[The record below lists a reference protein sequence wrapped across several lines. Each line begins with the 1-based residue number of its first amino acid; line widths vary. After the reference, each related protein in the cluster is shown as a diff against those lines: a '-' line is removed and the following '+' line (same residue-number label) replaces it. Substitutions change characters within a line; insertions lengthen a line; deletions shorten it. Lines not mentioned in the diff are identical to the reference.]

1 MKLITIEDCIEALA
15 GAHEHIVCSKEVE
28 FSDKGLIYS
37 LARQTVKGTAYTDRQ
52 RELAISKATH
62 YKSILE
68 EVDIDVATSVTQLRM
83 PLRSIDRSRWIKLTK
98 LDCKVPSTLVVP
110 DEKCIAVRF
119 SFQKKLISALENIN
133 SKPVHYDKIN
143 KTHYFAY
150 NERTLHNVV
159 GALTGKGFEI
169 QPELQERYNILE
181 MMNNNKKNY
190 VPGIYSFKLK
200 NLHTK
205 AIDYAISTIG
215 SPDTNNLAM
224 YKDRDQLLGIEHFDQ
239 DDLNNSVNKLTTLSQ
254 KIVKRKSS
262 NILINSNEHV
272 FDRVAESI
280 LELNRYP
287 LLVVLNDETE
297 LENLQKVHQSFRNIF
312 SNDDFCSLYRKE
324 NISPVNIEFN
334 EYIKENKLNNSLAIK
349 SKVVYTSINKM
360 SKIML
365 KSEWRPQAAILMG
378 SRRSTKVDQFLQEL
392 DLVIHYDTDVSPFRK
407 FSSLQVI
414 EKI

>member
-1 MKLITIEDCIEALA
+1 MKLITIEDCIEVLA
-15 GAHEHIVCSKEVE
+15 GTHEHIVCSKEIE
-28 FSDKGLIYS
+28 FGDKGLIYS
-37 LARQTVKGTAYTDRQ
+37 LARQTVRGTAYTDRQ

-68 EVDIDVATSVTQLRM
+68 EVDIDVTTSVTQLRM
-83 PLRSIDRSRWIKLTK
+83 PLRSIDRSRWIKLKNIEQSLITFNN
-98 LDCKVPSTLVVP
+98 P
-110 DEKCIAVRF
+110 DEQYIAVRF

-133 SKPVHYDKIN
+133 SKPIHYDKIN
-143 KTHYFAY
+143 KTHYFEY

-159 GALTGKGFEI
+159 SALTNKGFEI
-169 QPELQERYNILE
+169 QPELQERYEILE

-190 VPGIYSFKLK
+190 VPGIYSLKLK
-200 NLHTK
+200 NLHAK

-215 SPDTNNLAM
+215 SPDVDNLAM
-224 YKDRDQLLGIEHFDQ
+224 YKDRDQLLGITHFDE
-239 DDLNNSVNKLTTLSQ
+239 DDLNNSIRKLTTLSQ

-262 NILINSNEHV
+262 NILINSDEHV

-287 LLVVLNDETE
+287 LLVVLNDESE

-324 NISPVNIEFN
+324 NISPGNTEFN
-334 EYIKENKLNNSLAIK
+334 EYIKQNKLNNSLAIK

-360 SKIML
+360 SKVML

>member
-15 GAHEHIVCSKEVE
+15 GTHEHIVCSKEIE
-28 FSDKGLIYS
+28 SSDKGLIYS
-37 LARQTVKGTAYTDRQ
+37 LARQTVRGTAYTDRQ
-52 RELAISKATH
+52 CELAISKATH

-68 EVDIDVATSVTQLRM
+68 EVDIDVTTSVTQLRM
-83 PLRSIDRSRWIKLTK
+83 PLRSIDRSRWIKLKNIEQSLITFNK
-98 LDCKVPSTLVVP
+98 P
-110 DEKCIAVRF
+110 EEQYIAVRF
-119 SFQKKLISALENIN
+119 SFQKNLISALENIN
-133 SKPVHYDKIN
+133 SKPIHYDKIN
-143 KTHYFAY
+143 KTHYFEY

-159 GALTGKGFEI
+159 SALTNKGFEI
-169 QPELQERYNILE
+169 QPELQERYEILE

-190 VPGIYSFKLK
+190 VPGIYSLKLK
-200 NLHTK
+200 NLHAK

-215 SPDTNNLAM
+215 SPDVDNLAM
-224 YKDRDQLLGIEHFDQ
+224 YKDRDQLLGITHFDE
-239 DDLNNSVNKLTTLSQ
+239 DDLNNSIRKLTTLSQ

-262 NILINSNEHV
+262 NILINSDEHV

-287 LLVVLNDETE
+287 LLVVLNDESE

-324 NISPVNIEFN
+324 NISPGNTEFN
-334 EYIKENKLNNSLAIK
+334 EYIKQNKLNNSLAIK

-360 SKIML
+360 SKVML

>member
-15 GAHEHIVCSKEVE
+15 GTHEHIVCSKEIE
-28 FSDKGLIYS
+28 SSDKGLIYS
-37 LARQTVKGTAYTDRQ
+37 LARQTVNGTAYTDRQ
-52 RELAISKATH
+52 HELAISKATH

-68 EVDIDVATSVTQLRM
+68 EVDIDVTTSVTQLRM
-83 PLRSIDRSRWIKLTK
+83 PLRSIDRSRWIKLKNIEQSLMTFNK
-98 LDCKVPSTLVVP
+98 P
-110 DEKCIAVRF
+110 EEQYIAVRF

-133 SKPVHYDKIN
+133 SKPIHYDKIN
-143 KTHYFAY
+143 KTHYFEY

-159 GALTGKGFEI
+159 SALTNKGFEI
-169 QPELQERYNILE
+169 QPELQERYEILE

-190 VPGIYSFKLK
+190 VPGIYSLKLK
-200 NLHTK
+200 NLHAK

-215 SPDTNNLAM
+215 SPDVDNLAM
-224 YKDRDQLLGIEHFDQ
+224 YKDRDQLLGITHFDE
-239 DDLNNSVNKLTTLSQ
+239 DDLNNSIRKLTTLSQ
-254 KIVKRKSS
+254 KIVKRTSS
-262 NILINSNEHV
+262 NILINSDEHV

-324 NISPVNIEFN
+324 NISPGNTEFN
-334 EYIKENKLNNSLAIK
+334 EYIKQNKLNNSLAIK

-360 SKIML
+360 SKVML

>member
-15 GAHEHIVCSKEVE
+15 GTHEHIVCSKEIE
-28 FSDKGLIYS
+28 SSDKGLIYS
-37 LARQTVKGTAYTDRQ
+37 LARQTVRGTAYTDRQ
-52 RELAISKATH
+52 HELAISKATH

-68 EVDIDVATSVTQLRM
+68 EVDIDVTTSVTQLRM
-83 PLRSIDRSRWIKLTK
+83 PLRSIDRSRWIKLKNIEQSLITFNK
-98 LDCKVPSTLVVP
+98 P
-110 DEKCIAVRF
+110 DEQYIAVRF
-119 SFQKKLISALENIN
+119 SFQKNLISALENIN
-133 SKPVHYDKIN
+133 SKPIHYDKIN
-143 KTHYFAY
+143 KTHYFEY

-159 GALTGKGFEI
+159 SALTNKGFEI
-169 QPELQERYNILE
+169 QPELQERYEILE

-190 VPGIYSFKLK
+190 VPGIYSLKLK
-200 NLHTK
+200 NLHAK

-215 SPDTNNLAM
+215 SPDVDNLAM
-224 YKDRDQLLGIEHFDQ
+224 YKDRDQLLGITHFDE
-239 DDLNNSVNKLTTLSQ
+239 DDLNNSIRKLTTLSQ

-262 NILINSNEHV
+262 NILINSDEHV

-287 LLVVLNDETE
+287 LLVVLNDESE

-324 NISPVNIEFN
+324 NISPGNTEFN
-334 EYIKENKLNNSLAIK
+334 EYIKQNKLNNSLAIK

-360 SKIML
+360 SKVML

>member
-15 GAHEHIVCSKEVE
+15 GTHEHIVCSKEIE
-28 FSDKGLIYS
+28 SSDKSLIYS
-37 LARQTVKGTAYTDRQ
+37 LARQTVNGTAYTDRQ
-52 RELAISKATH
+52 HELAISKATH

-68 EVDIDVATSVTQLRM
+68 EVDIDVTTSVTQLRM
-83 PLRSIDRSRWIKLTK
+83 PLRSIDRSRWIKLKNIEQSLITFNK
-98 LDCKVPSTLVVP
+98 P
-110 DEKCIAVRF
+110 DEQYIAVRF
-119 SFQKKLISALENIN
+119 SFQKNLISALENIN
-133 SKPVHYDKIN
+133 SKPIHYDKIN
-143 KTHYFAY
+143 KTHYFEY

-159 GALTGKGFEI
+159 SALTNKGFEI
-169 QPELQERYNILE
+169 QPELQERYEILE

-190 VPGIYSFKLK
+190 VPGIYSLKLK
-200 NLHTK
+200 NLHAK

-215 SPDTNNLAM
+215 SPDVDNLAM
-224 YKDRDQLLGIEHFDQ
+224 YKDRDQLLGITHFDE
-239 DDLNNSVNKLTTLSQ
+239 DDLNNSIRKLTTLSQ

-262 NILINSNEHV
+262 NILINSDEHV

-287 LLVVLNDETE
+287 LLVVLNDESE

-324 NISPVNIEFN
+324 NISPGNTEFN
-334 EYIKENKLNNSLAIK
+334 EYIKQNKLNNSLAIK

-360 SKIML
+360 SKVML

>member
-15 GAHEHIVCSKEVE
+15 GTHEHIVCSKEIE

-37 LARQTVKGTAYTDRQ
+37 LARQTVRGTAYTDRQ

-68 EVDIDVATSVTQLRM
+68 EVDIDVTTSVTQLRM
-83 PLRSIDRSRWIKLTK
+83 PLRSIDRSRWIKLKNIEQSLITFNK
-98 LDCKVPSTLVVP
+98 P
-110 DEKCIAVRF
+110 EEQYIAVRF

-133 SKPVHYDKIN
+133 SKPIHYDKIN
-143 KTHYFAY
+143 KTHYFEY

-159 GALTGKGFEI
+159 SALTNKGFEI
-169 QPELQERYNILE
+169 QPELQERYEILE

-190 VPGIYSFKLK
+190 VPGIYSLKLK
-200 NLHTK
+200 NLHAK

-215 SPDTNNLAM
+215 SPDVDNLAM
-224 YKDRDQLLGIEHFDQ
+224 YKDRDQLLGITHFDE
-239 DDLNNSVNKLTTLSQ
+239 DDLNNSIRKLTTLSQ

-262 NILINSNEHV
+262 NILINSDEHV

-324 NISPVNIEFN
+324 NISPGNTEFN
-334 EYIKENKLNNSLAIK
+334 EYIKQNKLNNSLAIK

-360 SKIML
+360 SKVML

>member
-15 GAHEHIVCSKEVE
+15 GTHEHIVCSKEIE

-37 LARQTVKGTAYTDRQ
+37 LARQTVRGTAYTDRQ

-68 EVDIDVATSVTQLRM
+68 EVDIDVTTSVTQLRM
-83 PLRSIDRSRWIKLTK
+83 PLRSIDRSRWIKLK
-98 LDCKVPSTLVVP
+98 NQMQSLIPFNNP
-110 DEKCIAVRF
+110 DEQYIAVRF

-133 SKPVHYDKIN
+133 SKPIHYDKIN
-143 KTHYFAY
+143 KTHYFEY

-159 GALTGKGFEI
+159 SALTNKGFEI
-169 QPELQERYNILE
+169 QPELQERYEILE

-190 VPGIYSFKLK
+190 VPGIYSLKLK
-200 NLHTK
+200 NLHAK

-215 SPDTNNLAM
+215 SPDVDNLAM
-224 YKDRDQLLGIEHFDQ
+224 YKDRDQLLGITHFDE
-239 DDLNNSVNKLTTLSQ
+239 DDLNNSIRKLTTLSQ

-262 NILINSNEHV
+262 NILINSDEHV

-287 LLVVLNDETE
+287 LLVVLNDESE

-324 NISPVNIEFN
+324 NISPGNTEFN
-334 EYIKENKLNNSLAIK
+334 EYIKQNKLNNSLAIK

-360 SKIML
+360 SKVML

>member
-15 GAHEHIVCSKEVE
+15 GTHEHIVCSKEIE
-28 FSDKGLIYS
+28 SSDKGLIYS
-37 LARQTVKGTAYTDRQ
+37 LARQTVNGTAYTDRQ
-52 RELAISKATH
+52 HELAISKATH

-68 EVDIDVATSVTQLRM
+68 EVDIDVTTSVTQLRM
-83 PLRSIDRSRWIKLTK
+83 PLRSIDRSRWIKLKNIEQSLITFNK
-98 LDCKVPSTLVVP
+98 P
-110 DEKCIAVRF
+110 DEQYIAVRF
-119 SFQKKLISALENIN
+119 SFQKNLISALENIN
-133 SKPVHYDKIN
+133 SKPIHYDKIN
-143 KTHYFAY
+143 KTHYFEY

-159 GALTGKGFEI
+159 SALTNKGFEI
-169 QPELQERYNILE
+169 QPELQERYEILE

-190 VPGIYSFKLK
+190 VPGIYSLKLK
-200 NLHTK
+200 NLHAK

-215 SPDTNNLAM
+215 SPDVDNLAM
-224 YKDRDQLLGIEHFDQ
+224 YKDRDQLLGITHFDE
-239 DDLNNSVNKLTTLSQ
+239 DDLNNSIRKLTTLSQ

-262 NILINSNEHV
+262 NILINSDEHV

-287 LLVVLNDETE
+287 LLVVLNDESE

-324 NISPVNIEFN
+324 NISPGNTEFN
-334 EYIKENKLNNSLAIK
+334 EYIKQNKLNNSLAIK

-360 SKIML
+360 SKVML

>member
-15 GAHEHIVCSKEVE
+15 GTHEHIVCSKEIE

-68 EVDIDVATSVTQLRM
+68 EVDIDVTTSVTQLRM
-83 PLRSIDRSRWIKLTK
+83 PLRSIDRSRWIKLK
-98 LDCKVPSTLVVP
+98 NQMQSLIPFNNP
-110 DEKCIAVRF
+110 DEQYIAVRF

-133 SKPVHYDKIN
+133 SKPIHYDKIN
-143 KTHYFAY
+143 KTHYFEY

-159 GALTGKGFEI
+159 SALTNKGFEI
-169 QPELQERYNILE
+169 QPELQERYEILE

-190 VPGIYSFKLK
+190 VPGIYSLKLK
-200 NLHTK
+200 NLHAK

-215 SPDTNNLAM
+215 SPDVDNLAM
-224 YKDRDQLLGIEHFDQ
+224 YKDRDQLLGITHFDE
-239 DDLNNSVNKLTTLSQ
+239 DDLNNSIRKLTTLSQ

-262 NILINSNEHV
+262 NILINSDEHV

-324 NISPVNIEFN
+324 NISPGNTEFN
-334 EYIKENKLNNSLAIK
+334 EYIKQNKLNNSLAIK

-360 SKIML
+360 SKVML

>member
-15 GAHEHIVCSKEVE
+15 GTHEHIVCSKEIE
-28 FSDKGLIYS
+28 SSDKGLIYS
-37 LARQTVKGTAYTDRQ
+37 LARQTVRGTAYTDRQ
-52 RELAISKATH
+52 CELAISKATH

-68 EVDIDVATSVTQLRM
+68 EVDIDVTTSVTQLRM
-83 PLRSIDRSRWIKLTK
+83 PLRSIDRSRWIKLK
-98 LDCKVPSTLVVP
+98 NQMQSLIPFNNP
-110 DEKCIAVRF
+110 DEQYIAVRF
-119 SFQKKLISALENIN
+119 SFQKNLISALENIN
-133 SKPVHYDKIN
+133 SKPIHYDKIN
-143 KTHYFAY
+143 KTHYFEY

-159 GALTGKGFEI
+159 SALTNKGFEI
-169 QPELQERYNILE
+169 QPELQERYEILE

-190 VPGIYSFKLK
+190 VPGIYSLKLK
-200 NLHTK
+200 NLHAK

-215 SPDTNNLAM
+215 SPDVDNLAM
-224 YKDRDQLLGIEHFDQ
+224 YKDRDQLLGITHFDE
-239 DDLNNSVNKLTTLSQ
+239 DDLNNSIRKLTTLSQ

-262 NILINSNEHV
+262 NILINSDEHV

-287 LLVVLNDETE
+287 LLVVLNDESE

-324 NISPVNIEFN
+324 NISPGNTEFN
-334 EYIKENKLNNSLAIK
+334 EYIKQNKLNNSLAIK

-360 SKIML
+360 SKVML

>member
-15 GAHEHIVCSKEVE
+15 GTHEHIVCSKEIE
-28 FSDKGLIYS
+28 SSDKGLIYS
-37 LARQTVKGTAYTDRQ
+37 LARQTVNGTAYTDRQ
-52 RELAISKATH
+52 HELAISKATH

-68 EVDIDVATSVTQLRM
+68 EVDIDVTTSVTQLRM
-83 PLRSIDRSRWIKLTK
+83 PLRSIDRSRWIKLKNIEQSLITFNK
-98 LDCKVPSTLVVP
+98 P
-110 DEKCIAVRF
+110 EEQYIAVRF

-133 SKPVHYDKIN
+133 SKPIHYDKIN
-143 KTHYFAY
+143 KTHYFEY

-159 GALTGKGFEI
+159 SALTNKGFEI
-169 QPELQERYNILE
+169 QPELQERYEILE

-190 VPGIYSFKLK
+190 VPGIYSLKLK
-200 NLHTK
+200 NLHAK

-215 SPDTNNLAM
+215 SPDVDNLAM
-224 YKDRDQLLGIEHFDQ
+224 YKDRDQLLGITHFDE
-239 DDLNNSVNKLTTLSQ
+239 DDLNNSIRKLTTLSQ

-262 NILINSNEHV
+262 NILINSDEHV

-324 NISPVNIEFN
+324 NISPGNTEFN
-334 EYIKENKLNNSLAIK
+334 EYIKQNKLNNSLAIK

-360 SKIML
+360 SKVML

>member
-15 GAHEHIVCSKEVE
+15 GTHEHIVCSKEIE
-28 FSDKGLIYS
+28 SSDKSLIYS
-37 LARQTVKGTAYTDRQ
+37 LARQTVNGTAYTDRQ
-52 RELAISKATH
+52 HELAISKATH

-68 EVDIDVATSVTQLRM
+68 EVDIDVTTSVTQLRM
-83 PLRSIDRSRWIKLTK
+83 PLRSIDRSRWIKLKNIEQSLITFNK
-98 LDCKVPSTLVVP
+98 P
-110 DEKCIAVRF
+110 EEQYIAVRF

-133 SKPVHYDKIN
+133 SKPIHYDKIN
-143 KTHYFAY
+143 KTHYFEY

-159 GALTGKGFEI
+159 SALTNKGFEI
-169 QPELQERYNILE
+169 QPELQERYEILE

-190 VPGIYSFKLK
+190 VPGIYSLKLK
-200 NLHTK
+200 NLHAK

-215 SPDTNNLAM
+215 SPDVDNLAM
-224 YKDRDQLLGIEHFDQ
+224 YKDRDQLLGITHFDE
-239 DDLNNSVNKLTTLSQ
+239 DDLNNSIRKLTTLSQ
-254 KIVKRKSS
+254 KIVKRTSS
-262 NILINSNEHV
+262 NILINSDEHV

-324 NISPVNIEFN
+324 NISPGNTEFN
-334 EYIKENKLNNSLAIK
+334 EYIKQNKLNNSLAIK

-360 SKIML
+360 SKVML

>member
-15 GAHEHIVCSKEVE
+15 GTHEHIVCSKEIE
-28 FSDKGLIYS
+28 SSDKGLIYS
-37 LARQTVKGTAYTDRQ
+37 LARQTVNGTAYTDRQ
-52 RELAISKATH
+52 HELAISKATH

-68 EVDIDVATSVTQLRM
+68 EVDIDVTTSVTQLRM
-83 PLRSIDRSRWIKLTK
+83 PLRSIDRSRWIKLKNIEQSLITFNK
-98 LDCKVPSTLVVP
+98 P
-110 DEKCIAVRF
+110 EEQYIAVRF

-133 SKPVHYDKIN
+133 SKPIHYDKIN
-143 KTHYFAY
+143 KTHYFEY

-159 GALTGKGFEI
+159 SALTNKGIEI
-169 QPELQERYNILE
+169 QPELQERYEILE

-190 VPGIYSFKLK
+190 VPGIYSLKLK
-200 NLHTK
+200 NLHAK

-215 SPDTNNLAM
+215 SPDVDNLAM
-224 YKDRDQLLGIEHFDQ
+224 YKDRDQLLGITHFDE
-239 DDLNNSVNKLTTLSQ
+239 DDLNNSIRKLTTLSQ
-254 KIVKRKSS
+254 KIVKRTSS
-262 NILINSNEHV
+262 NILINSDEHV

-324 NISPVNIEFN
+324 NISPGNTEFN
-334 EYIKENKLNNSLAIK
+334 EYIKQNKLNNSLAIK

-360 SKIML
+360 SKVML

>member
-15 GAHEHIVCSKEVE
+15 GTHEHIVCSKEIE
-28 FSDKGLIYS
+28 SSDKGLIYS
-37 LARQTVKGTAYTDRQ
+37 LARQTVRGTAYTDRQ
-52 RELAISKATH
+52 CELAISKATH

-68 EVDIDVATSVTQLRM
+68 EVDIDVTTSVTQLRM
-83 PLRSIDRSRWIKLTK
+83 PLRSIDRSRWIKLKNIEQSLITFNK
-98 LDCKVPSTLVVP
+98 P
-110 DEKCIAVRF
+110 DEQYIAVRF
-119 SFQKKLISALENIN
+119 SFQKNLISALENIN
-133 SKPVHYDKIN
+133 SKPIHYDKIN
-143 KTHYFAY
+143 KTHYFEY

-159 GALTGKGFEI
+159 SALTNKGFEI
-169 QPELQERYNILE
+169 QPELQERYEILE

-190 VPGIYSFKLK
+190 VPGIYSLKLK
-200 NLHTK
+200 NLHAK

-215 SPDTNNLAM
+215 SPDVDNLAM
-224 YKDRDQLLGIEHFDQ
+224 YKDRDQLLGITHFDE
-239 DDLNNSVNKLTTLSQ
+239 DDLNNSIRKLTTLSQ
-254 KIVKRKSS
+254 KIVKRTSS
-262 NILINSNEHV
+262 NILINSDEHV

-324 NISPVNIEFN
+324 NISPGNTEFN
-334 EYIKENKLNNSLAIK
+334 EYIKQNKLNNSLAIK

-360 SKIML
+360 SKVML

>member
-15 GAHEHIVCSKEVE
+15 GTHEHIVCSKEIE

-37 LARQTVKGTAYTDRQ
+37 LARQTVRGTAYTDRQ
-52 RELAISKATH
+52 CELAISKATH

-68 EVDIDVATSVTQLRM
+68 EVDIDVTTSVTQLRM
-83 PLRSIDRSRWIKLTK
+83 PLRSIDRSRWIKLK
-98 LDCKVPSTLVVP
+98 NQMQSLIPFNNP
-110 DEKCIAVRF
+110 DEQYIAVRF

-133 SKPVHYDKIN
+133 SKPIHYDKIN
-143 KTHYFAY
+143 KTHYFEY

-159 GALTGKGFEI
+159 SALTNKGFEI
-169 QPELQERYNILE
+169 QPELQERYEILE

-190 VPGIYSFKLK
+190 VPGIYSLKLK
-200 NLHTK
+200 NLHAK

-215 SPDTNNLAM
+215 SPDVDNLAM
-224 YKDRDQLLGIEHFDQ
+224 YKDRDQLLGITHFDE
-239 DDLNNSVNKLTTLSQ
+239 DDLNNSIRKLTTLSQ

-262 NILINSNEHV
+262 NILINSDEHV

-287 LLVVLNDETE
+287 LLVVLNDESE

-324 NISPVNIEFN
+324 NISPGNTEFN
-334 EYIKENKLNNSLAIK
+334 EYIKQNKLNNSLAIK

-360 SKIML
+360 SKVML

>member
-15 GAHEHIVCSKEVE
+15 GTHEHIVCSKEIE
-28 FSDKGLIYS
+28 SSDKGLIYS
-37 LARQTVKGTAYTDRQ
+37 LARQTVRGTAYTDRQ
-52 RELAISKATH
+52 CELAISKATH

-68 EVDIDVATSVTQLRM
+68 EVDIDVTTSVTQLRM
-83 PLRSIDRSRWIKLTK
+83 PLRSIDRSRWIKLKNIEQSLITFNK
-98 LDCKVPSTLVVP
+98 P
-110 DEKCIAVRF
+110 EEQYIAVRF

-133 SKPVHYDKIN
+133 SKPIHYDKIN
-143 KTHYFAY
+143 KTHYFEY

-159 GALTGKGFEI
+159 SALTNKGFEI
-169 QPELQERYNILE
+169 QPELQERYEILE

-190 VPGIYSFKLK
+190 VPGIYSLKLK
-200 NLHTK
+200 NLHAK

-215 SPDTNNLAM
+215 SPDVDNLAM
-224 YKDRDQLLGIEHFDQ
+224 YKDRDQLLGITHFDE
-239 DDLNNSVNKLTTLSQ
+239 DDLNNSIRKLTTLSQ
-254 KIVKRKSS
+254 KIVKRTSS
-262 NILINSNEHV
+262 NILINSDEHV

-324 NISPVNIEFN
+324 NISPGNTEFN
-334 EYIKENKLNNSLAIK
+334 EYIKQNKLNNSLAIK

-360 SKIML
+360 SKVML